1 MTRTKMIMKKLLYIY
16 AITAVVLTSCTDDV
30 MDSSAFL
37 NGKEK
42 TPIAVSLNVDNKTP
56 QSRALSRAVNGSFE
70 TNDQLVAYFRH
81 VKKTSTDPDPVTY
94 EVVKS
99 GKTGTPDLARLVNFK
114 VSALTTD
121 HYGKADNYTNHNE
134 SSTLTCTDAQGLY
147 WDDFSEGGK
156 GDATD
161 IRTESPQ
168 HYLQSYYGYCYNGG
182 TANIT
187 STLDEPNGVL
197 GWKVPYDQTTADA
210 VKNADLL
217 WSPTRSPVSYIHE
230 NTTANHGVISIPYSH
245 AMCELT
251 VVLKATTGYSTVT
264 APFIGTEVIVNGVNK
279 ECTVTAPI
287 VQITGATKG
296 TETGKIG
303 EVSLYGNTYT
313 SGNTRTFYAIFV
325 PGTKIKEGDALLNI
339 NDVDGNNYT
348 LTVTSSMLT
357 NAQWGSGHSPSQD
370 TDGKN
375 YILSQSGNNYKIEVT
390 VTKQEISAVSTLAD
404 WVTVE
409 TTGTGDIQFTNDD
422 DELLFEDDSNDGRPG
437 DVTVHAVDKNKFKN
451 NSSFSLFDLK
461 ATDANREASVRT
473 DNDLYDFVTISTF
486 NNPDDNDTFDDVWV
500 NNPDIYWPNATDNY
514 YFRAL
519 AKYNGSTGTG
529 DNKINDISSVGSM
542 TGTVSKGT
550 AVSQGTIAEGHDI
563 IWGTT
568 AKHYGKGKN
577 YGSDPTDLRTYE
589 AGQAIPPRTG
599 DVPIAF
605 EHIMSKITFNLA
617 TSTGDPTPASAVN
630 LTSAKIYITNLYT
643 SGTVTLDNG
652 NITYTDTNM
661 NSSTELSGA
670 AIKDFYAA
678 NEVDGEKTYRLNE
691 YMVIPQ
697 PLTDASLVYI
707 VLADGTTYKMI
718 LKNCKYQV
726 GEDADHNPR
735 YEDISK
741 WERGKHYVYTI
752 TLEKEKIT
760 FRALI
765 KDWEPVK
772 EGSGNATLEWD

>member
-1 MTRTKMIMKKLLYIY
+1 M
-16 AITAVVLTSCTDDV
+16 TSCTDDV
-30 MDSSAFL
+30 MDNSAFL

-81 VKKTSTDPDPVTY
+81 VVSDGNPTPTY
-94 EVVKS
+94 TVVNS
-99 GKTGTPDLARLVNFK
+99 GKAGTPPLARLVNFK
-114 VSALTTD
+114 VSALTTG
-121 HYGKADNYTNHNE
+121 HNGEADNYTTHTA
-134 SSTLTCTDAQGLY
+134 SSTLTCKDAQGLY

-156 GDATD
+156 GDNTD
-161 IRTESPQ
+161 LRTDD
-168 HYLQSYYGYCYNGG
+168 HYLQSYYGYCYNGSPACG
-182 TANIT
+182 ETDSNIT
-187 STLDEPNGVL
+187 TDLVQSTGEL

-217 WSPTRSPVSYIHE
+217 WSPTQSPVSYIHE

-251 VVLKATTGYSTVT
+251 VVLKATTGFTTIT
-264 APFIGTEVIVNGVNK
+264 APFTSTEVNVNGVNK
-279 ECTVTAPI
+279 ECSVTAPT
-287 VQITGATKG
+287 VQITGATQG
-296 TETGKIG
+296 TETGKEG
-303 EVSLYGNTYT
+303 KVNLHGNDYT

-357 NAQWGSGHSPSQD
+357 GTQWGKDH
-370 TDGKN
+370 TVNTEDGKN
-375 YILSQSGNNYKIEVT
+375 YILTQSGYNYKIEVT

-404 WVTVE
+404 WITVE
-409 TTGTGDIQFTNDD
+409 TTGTGDIQFTHDD
-422 DELLFEDDSNDGRPG
+422 DDLLFEDDSNNGVPG
-437 DVTVHAVDKNKFKN
+437 DVSVHAVDKNKFKN

-461 ATDANREASVRT
+461 ATDANKEASART
-473 DNDLYDFVTISTF
+473 NNLYDFVTISTF
-486 NNPDDNDTFDDVWV
+486 SNPDDNDTFDDVWV

-519 AKYNGSTGTG
+519 AQYNGSTGTG

-577 YGSDPTDLRTYE
+577 YESDHTDLRTYE

-630 LTSAKIYITNLYT
+630 LTGAKIYITNLYT

-678 NEVDGEKTYRLNE
+678 NEVDGTMTYRLNE

-697 PLTDASLVYI
+697 PLTEASLVYI

-726 GEDADHNPR
+726 GEDDDHNPI